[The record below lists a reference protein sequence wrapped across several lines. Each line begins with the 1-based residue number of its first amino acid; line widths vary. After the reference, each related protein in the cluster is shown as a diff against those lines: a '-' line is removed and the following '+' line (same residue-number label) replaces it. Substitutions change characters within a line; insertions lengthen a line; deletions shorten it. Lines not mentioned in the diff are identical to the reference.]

1 MSKID
6 ENEGHG
12 GSYVL
17 DPKTN
22 KRTLR
27 ERTAPPA
34 GDTTP
39 AEPAPTDTET
49 EE

>member
-1 MSKID
+1 MSKTD
-6 ENEGHG
+6 ENEGQG
-12 GSYVL
+12 GSYLL

-22 KRTLR
+22 KRTLV

-34 GDTTP
+34 DAP
-39 AEPAPTDTET
+39 APDEPVPTDTET

>member
-1 MSKID
+1 MTKTD
-6 ENEGHG
+6 EHEGQG
-12 GSYVL
+12 GSYLL

-34 GDTTP
+34 SETTP
-39 AEPAPTDTET
+39 DEPAPTDTET